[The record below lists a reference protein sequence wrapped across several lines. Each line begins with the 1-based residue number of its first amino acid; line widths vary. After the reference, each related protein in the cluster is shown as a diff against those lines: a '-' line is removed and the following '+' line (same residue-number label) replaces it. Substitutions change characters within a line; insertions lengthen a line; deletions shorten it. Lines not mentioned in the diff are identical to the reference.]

1 MDKIVKVK
9 SKEELI
15 RELDN
20 YKTILNSEKYDYINS
35 LIELE
40 FSALQN
46 YITQDEKNILLNLSV
61 YRDAVI
67 YNIYKRAYDLFSKY
81 DEISKVG
88 NDSNSQNL
96 NAFINGFKIFEFN
109 YNSIN
114 NTQNKIIG
122 SILLNNKF
130 IDEDIRDKEIERV
143 INKLDML
150 KSETNPFSL
159 KSSTLQAYNWNITH
173 KNEIEKYENLLDQ
186 YSSFEELTDK
196 DKKNL
201 EIINE
206 VNELLLKDYDI
217 SFEKKDEVFSCVK
230 SKMNKEYIKK
240 LPDVS
245 VKNII
250 RYI

>member
-15 RELDN
+15 RELEN

-35 LIELE
+35 LVELE

-46 YITQDEKNILLNLSV
+46 YITQDEKNILLNLAV

-88 NDSNSQNL
+88 NDSNNQNL

-159 KSSTLQAYNWNITH
+159 KSSTLQAYNWNFTH

>member
-15 RELDN
+15 RELEN

-46 YITQDEKNILLNLSV
+46 YITQDEKNILLNLAV

-150 KSETNPFSL
+150 KNETNPFSS
-159 KSSTLQAYNWNITH
+159 KSSTLQAYNWNFTH